1 MTSPSP
7 TLILVEKKPDGYW
20 VPRQWKWIQDVATLV
35 ARHKNV
41 LLTAAAV
48 TAVAIALAAMPG
60 SPVGGCG
67 GSFFLGK
74 CFGEFFKTGRT
85 MMIFGLLLG
94 TGEDG

>member
-60 SPVGGCG
+60 APTGCG
-67 GSFFLGK
+67 GIFFWGNVW
-74 CFGEFFKTGRT
+74 GISSRRG
-85 MMIFGLLLG
+85 GP
-94 TGEDG
+94 